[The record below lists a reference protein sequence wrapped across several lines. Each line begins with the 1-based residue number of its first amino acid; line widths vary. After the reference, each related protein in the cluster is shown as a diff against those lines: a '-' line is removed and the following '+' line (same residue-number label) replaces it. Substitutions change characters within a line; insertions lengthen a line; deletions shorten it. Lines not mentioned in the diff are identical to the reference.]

1 MNAEPLADPAASVV
15 SEAWVAMPKVGVMV
29 WVAEVKPVEAKLRV

>member
-15 SEAWVAMPKVGVMV
+15 IVAWVARPKVGVMV
-29 WVAEVKPVEAKLRV
+29 WVAEVKPEEAKVSV